1 MAATPP
7 EARDAFRADLI
18 ASVQESSTAGNIRRA
33 QHRGSVWT
41 VWARFCAEH
50 NLSETLDRVNDP
62 VPILAAFARRY
73 RDGRIAIRGQPI
85 RGRSVEDVV
94 RQVARTFTELGADDP
109 RLAAGGDQDLR
120 LSGLWRHYRHQ
131 DPPPNRVKPIPRA
144 VLLTAYRLAAE
155 SCNPADQCLADMLWV
170 ALFFLCRP
178 GEYTADAEESR
189 PFRFQ
194 DTQLWLGARSLD
206 KRTASEAEL
215 LAATCSALVFTNQKN
230 CVPGEVIAQGT
241 SGSATACPTHSI
253 ARRILHLRA
262 HNAPDDTPLCS
273 YFEEGEW
280 WTITPPM
287 ITSLLRAA
295 AAAVGPSVGFHPNE
309 ISARSLRA
317 SGAMAMLCGGIDPTV
332 IRLRGRWRS
341 DTMLRYLTVQA
352 APFVADVAARMLS
365 GGEYALVPGR
375 IDQGADAAVP
385 APAGAAAPQP
395 AAPTVAAAAAAI
407 AAANPPAPAA

>member
-1 MAATPP
+1 
-7 EARDAFRADLI
+7 
-18 ASVQESSTAGNIRRA
+18 
-33 QHRGSVWT
+33 
-41 VWARFCAEH
+41 
-50 NLSETLDRVNDP
+50 
-62 VPILAAFARRY
+62 
-73 RDGRIAIRGQPI
+73 
-85 RGRSVEDVV
+85 
-94 RQVARTFTELGADDP
+94 
-109 RLAAGGDQDLR
+109 
-120 LSGLWRHYRHQ
+120 
-131 DPPPNRVKPIPRA
+131 
-144 VLLTAYRLAAE
+144 
-155 SCNPADQCLADMLWV
+155 
-170 ALFFLCRP
+170 
-178 GEYTADAEESR
+178 
-189 PFRFQ
+189 
-194 DTQLWLGARSLD
+194 
-206 KRTASEAEL
+206 
-215 LAATCSALVFTNQKN
+215 
-230 CVPGEVIAQGT
+230 
-241 SGSATACPTHSI
+241 
-253 ARRILHLRA
+253 
-262 HNAPDDTPLCS
+262 
-273 YFEEGEW
+273 
-280 WTITPPM
+280 M